1 MGDTRECNEFPLV
14 HEKPKAASSLSR
26 RRKLFPT
33 PRWIFVV
40 IFMGIIGLSLL
51 APTVIAGEHGEDGKL
66 EHVVTTDNKTGI
78 SLFLADLYNNHRFLY
93 SLFVT
98 MTMAILGMVVALVTE
113 VGLKLL
119 GVKKALRLH

>member
-1 MGDTRECNEFPLV
+1 MT
-14 HEKPKAASSLSR
+14 
-26 RRKLFPT
+26 
-33 PRWIFVV
+33 I
-40 IFMGIIGLSLL
+40 IGIIGLSLL
-51 APTVIAGEHGEDGKL
+51 APTVIAGGHGDEGKL